1 MKLESRETLYDY
13 DNVEDERSFW
23 DGRGWPISRG
33 YVGYVSFMEG
43 IQIIYCISGSISEFA
58 SPKVV
63 NYIDRCPVSLPL

>member
-33 YVGYVSFMEG
+33 YVGYV
-43 IQIIYCISGSISEFA
+43 GSISEFA

-63 NYIDRCPVSLPL
+63 NYIDRCPVSLPLWHFLT